1 MRAFIRGSG
10 VRDEAPRS
18 RVHGHAARSRST
30 RAGLRHCSVDIAP
43 LWERHVCHGLP
54 EAAGTARRDAATD
67 GSPRCSIEGVFV
79 PCSVGSSSPII
90 CNHSEYPA
98 LTSRWQPWKCFTA
111 TRPWCRACGVCG
123 GPASTACSVRRALH
137 GPRCSCHTVQCVE
150 DGAKAASTLFRKSW
164 IRFCVR
170 VGDLKQPCVRVTPSL
185 STG

>member
-111 TRPWCRACGVCG
+111 TGPGVVRAESAEDLPPLLAPCGARC
-123 GPASTACSVRRALH
+123 TDRA
-137 GPRCSCHTVQCVE
+137 
-150 DGAKAASTLFRKSW
+150 
-164 IRFCVR
+164 
-170 VGDLKQPCVRVTPSL
+170 VRVTL
-185 STG
+185 SNVLRTVRKLPPHSSENRGFDSACALGI